1 MSRKNVEPLPIQTAC
16 EAISRL
22 DGEALVALCD
32 PNVRFESRI
41 TAVEDETYDGHQGV
55 RQYMVNLT
63 EAFGPPLQAVSSGL
77 IAASSCCSS
86 PSAGSSPP
94 RWALR
99 SDRFAPTRPGED
111 RMHAVVVSVT
121 IQDGE
126 AATKYLRE
134 EVVPQVSQAPG
145 FVAGYWVRLEGGNSG
160 RGVIIFESE
169 DVARAASQRVS
180 AAPGGATTIDSV
192 DVGEVVANA

>member
-77 IAASSCCSS
+77 I
-86 PSAGSSPP
+86 AGSSPP

>member
-1 MSRKNVEPLPIQTAC
+1 
-16 EAISRL
+16 
-22 DGEALVALCD
+22 
-32 PNVRFESRI
+32 
-41 TAVEDETYDGHQGV
+41 
-55 RQYMVNLT
+55 
-63 EAFGPPLQAVSSGL
+63 
-77 IAASSCCSS
+77 
-86 PSAGSSPP
+86 
-94 RWALR
+94 
-99 SDRFAPTRPGED
+99 
-111 RMHAVVVSVT
+111 MHAVVVSVA